1 MVLNQEQKLT
11 YIEMCMTYEGEG
23 NETRYLRSRLEDKWE
38 IKKVKYDYDD
48 CPYYLFIDNGEE
60 GGITS
65 YEYKV
70 LKSVP
75 LLHEYKIGDKVRVYI
90 EKARTYIVGAINE
103 LCLNE
108 HALIGAWVSVQ
119 HWLVPIYH
127 VKGKV
132 EQL

>member
-1 MVLNQEQKLT
+1 MLLNEKQKLT
-11 YIEMCMTYEGEG
+11 YIEMCKTYEGEDD
-23 NETRYLRSRLEDKWE
+23 ETRYLRSKLQDKWE
-38 IKKVKYDYDD
+38 IKKVVGGYDD
-48 CPYYLFIDNGEE
+48 CPYYLFINGGEE

-70 LKSVP
+70 LKSV
-75 LLHEYKIGDKVRVYI
+75 LLLDNYKVGDKVRVYI
-90 EKARTYIVGAINE
+90 EKARVYITGKITE

-132 EQL
+132 E